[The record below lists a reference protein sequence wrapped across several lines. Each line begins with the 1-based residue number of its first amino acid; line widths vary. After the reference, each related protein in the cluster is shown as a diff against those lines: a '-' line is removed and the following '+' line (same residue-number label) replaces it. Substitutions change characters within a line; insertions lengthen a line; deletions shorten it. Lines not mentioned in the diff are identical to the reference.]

1 MKLDL
6 HLGSA
11 KWAEARCPAHELP
24 GVRPSRAQKHP
35 NDQSFRTKHK
45 LFEYRTPLRPR
56 TGALRFEGAE
66 RAQSSG
72 DSLQLPK
79 RRAHGF
85 TLIELLIVLAII
97 GMLAAISLPA
107 MKNIRKNNTMVSA
120 GRQLVDD
127 LSLARAKAIA
137 ERTTVHVIFVPPYV
151 ASMTFNNSDA
161 RDAKTGQRVQTG
173 PYTTYAIFA
182 ERTAGDQPGR
192 GQYRY
197 LTSWRS
203 LPDGILIA
211 TNKYV
216 DWSGQPA
223 LWDSTAPVNRP
234 FKFGDWP
241 FPTSSGYVQTVP
253 HITFDPSGAPV
264 VKNSSGARVIEDEV
278 IPLARGSII
287 VQRDEN
293 GAVLEFDVRESPPGN
308 AADTNSF
315 HQVRINGLTGRAVVE
330 TKAIY

>member
-1 MKLDL
+1 MPR
-6 HLGSA
+6 GF
-11 KWAEARCPAHELP
+11 
-24 GVRPSRAQKHP
+24 G
-35 NDQSFRTKHK
+35 
-45 LFEYRTPLRPR
+45 LR
-56 TGALRFEGAE
+56 
-66 RAQSSG
+66 QSSG
-72 DSLQLPK
+72 AFGCSWWVRK
-79 RRAHGF
+79 RQRTAAVQDADARFVARVGGSRANRWAGKERNGF

-137 ERTTVHVIFVPPYV
+137 ERTTVHVIFVPPSV
-151 ASMTFNNSDA
+151 SGMTFTTDP

-216 DWSGQPA
+216 DWSGAPA

-264 VKNSSGARVIEDEV
+264 VRNSSGARVIEDEV
-278 IPLARGSII
+278 VPLARGSII
-287 VQRDEN
+287 VQRKAN
-293 GAVLEFDVRESPPGN
+293 GDVDEFDVRESPPGN

-315 HQVRINGLTGRAVVE
+315 HQVRIDGLTGRAVVE